1 MSLQGKQIFI
11 RKTGNSSVYKWAP
24 QTSITDKPVTSPKV
38 KEFCNAVPYSVNTE
52 DTITKYVTNQI
63 VIDGEA
69 KFQAYVACDYVK

>member
-24 QTSITDKPVTSPKV
+24 QTSLADKVIISHSV

-52 DTITKYVTNQI
+52 DTITKYVTNKVI
-63 VIDGEA
+63 IDGEI